1 MPVYVKG
8 KGCRSVTQ
16 IPLNGLHV
24 VPILERK
31 YRVSMAQIMDFGIR
45 CTDLDSKLLEMVI
58 DRLRLKRRS
67 EERREGQGGPMLRL
81 RLPTLPGNGGVFLL
95 SDLTGLIVYYAKR
108 TYALESSRNY
118 DLLCDLVIHDSTSGG
133 HVIGYALEIY
143 NAGNKVAR
151 NVKLTIE
158 GQEITTINF
167 IKPNSSYVFPVGK
180 LLQMLGENIAVG
192 DNKVPIKQGCP
203 ISVALS
209 VDGVTKNYSVNTDL
223 LFATR
228 NTDTGSMKGIE
239 DHLEKLEKAIKG
251 LTKR

>member
-1 MPVYVKG
+1 M
-8 KGCRSVTQ
+8 GC
-16 IPLNGLHV
+16 IKDCA
-24 VPILERK
+24 E
-31 YRVSMAQIMDFGIR
+31 
-45 CTDLDSKLLEMVI
+45 LLYYI
-58 DRLRLKRRS
+58 A
-67 EERREGQGGPMLRL
+67 
-81 RLPTLPGNGGVFLL
+81 FII
-95 SDLTGLIVYYAKR
+95 LTGLIVYYAKR
-108 TYALESSRNY
+108 TYALESSRKY
-118 DLLCDLVIHDSTSGG
+118 ELLCDLVIHDSTSGG

-143 NAGNKVAR
+143 NAGYKVAR

-167 IKPNSSYVFPVGK
+167 IKPNSSYIFPVGK
-180 LLQMLGENIAVG
+180 LLQMMGENIAVG

-209 VDGVTKNYSVNTDL
+209 VDGVTKTYSVNTDL

-239 DHLEKLEKAIKG
+239 DRLEKLEKAIKG

>member
-1 MPVYVKG
+1 
-8 KGCRSVTQ
+8 
-16 IPLNGLHV
+16 
-24 VPILERK
+24 
-31 YRVSMAQIMDFGIR
+31 MAQIMDFGIR

-209 VDGVTKNYSVNTDL
+209 VDGVTKNY
-223 LFATR
+223 R
-228 NTDTGSMKGIE
+228 
-239 DHLEKLEKAIKG
+239 
-251 LTKR
+251 